1 MEVREISLA
10 PLCRACKV
18 RHWGMCPRNNEVT
31 TADIVTEIRAKI
43 PKKVVTT
50 AKIVTKGAE
59 KVVTTVTTPE
69 DIRKAKQREKSAK
82 WREANRE
89 RYNGYMRE
97 QRAKK
102 RAAKAEY
109 IKTHLEMMEG

>member
-18 RHWGMCPRNNEVT
+18 RHWGMCPRNNE
-31 TADIVTEIRAKI
+31 
-43 PKKVVTT
+43 VTT